1 MGVFYGKVLVIDNN
15 LKFID
20 AIKSEDKLV
29 HEFPCL
35 FAKTYL
41 EASQFLKQPKHNIRI
56 IFLST
61 TIGVSH
67 GVDELK
73 GIKADK
79 PLLPVFLVTHHPER
93 EPKEILA
100 NEFGFNKVLRKPK
113 TYSVFTQEI
122 EDLLTSNASW
132 SDTQASKEA
141 KDIEIDLIADNYVPT
156 LLADFILTPKSFF
169 NVYIK
174 LGQSKFIKILNAG
187 DPLQSDLIKSYNE
200 KGVTHLYIAIEE
212 HEKYIRF
219 CSEMSGKSLAH
230 DDIATSKKMH
240 NVLNFGANIAQ
251 SLIHTGISEEK
262 LDFANTFLSQSVGLI
277 KAMKMK
283 NESLKK
289 FIDSIEMREHCAAVS
304 FLSGIIAN
312 EVGMES
318 IKSIKIVGIAALLHD
333 IGLYDLDPDFKEE
346 ELEHFSEEQK
356 KIFDQHQRHGG
367 ELLRKCGGF
376 EEVIYQA
383 VEGHHMRRRG
393 SDPSRRSSNVNMVT
407 EIIGAADELHNI
419 VISRHLSDNKI
430 NQFAKTNLKN
440 YSLPIEKA
448 ILKILQINI
457 AA

>member
-20 AIKSEDKLV
+20 AIKSEDRLL

-35 FAKTYL
+35 FAKTYK
-41 EASQFLKQPKHNIRI
+41 EAAQFLKQPKHNIRL

-61 TIGVSH
+61 SIGTSH
-67 GVDELK
+67 GIEEFK
-73 GIKADK
+73 SIKADK
-79 PLLPVFLVTHHPER
+79 QVMPVYLITHHPER
-93 EPKEILA
+93 EPKDILA
-100 NEFGFNKVLRKPK
+100 NEFGFNKIIKKPMN
-113 TYSVFTQEI
+113 YSILVQEI
-122 EDLLTSNASW
+122 ENLLSSNASW
-132 SDTQASKEA
+132 SDSQADQQV
-141 KDIEIDLIADNYVPT
+141 KDIEIDLIANDYVPT

-200 KGVTHLYIAIEE
+200 RGVTHLYIAIEE
-212 HEKYIRF
+212 HQKYIRF
-219 CSEMSGKSLAH
+219 CSEMSSKTLNR
-230 DDIATSKKMH
+230 DDVATSKKMH
-240 NVLNFGANIAQ
+240 NVLNLGANIAQ
-251 SLIHTGISEEK
+251 SLIHTGISEDK
-262 LDFANTFLSQSVGLI
+262 LDFANTFLTQSVGLI

-346 ELEHFSEEQK
+346 EFEHFSEEQK

-419 VISRHLSDNKI
+419 VISRHLTDNKI

-448 ILKILQINI
+448 ILKILQINQ